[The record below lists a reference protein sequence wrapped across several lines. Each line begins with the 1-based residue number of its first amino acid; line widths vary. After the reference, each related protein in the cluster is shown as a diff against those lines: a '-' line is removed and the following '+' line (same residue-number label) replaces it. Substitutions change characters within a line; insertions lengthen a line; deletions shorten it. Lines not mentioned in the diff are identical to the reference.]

1 MPERPESITARR
13 DELLELHSSSAQL
26 AGLCITVVALMNTFD
41 KSLTR
46 VSIVDDIFAIC
57 AAAFLVCIYLIF
69 WALRSYKARVAITLI
84 RLVDGLFLGTI
95 SVMTAATFVMIYTIW

>member
-1 MPERPESITARR
+1 MPIPNSIVARR
-13 DELLELHSSSAQL
+13 DQILELHSSSSQL

-41 KSLTR
+41 KSLAR

-57 AAAFLVCIYLIF
+57 AAGFLLCIYLIF
-69 WALRSYKARVAITLI
+69 WALRTSHEQTADRLI
-84 RLVDGLFLGTI
+84 RVIDGLFVATI